1 MKEIIVTLF
10 VFFGSFFTF
19 TACLGMYRFDDIFT
33 RLHASS
39 NSLVFGISTI
49 LFGIIVHFSDW
60 EVSWKSLTVIVFLL
74 MTAPLSAHL
83 VGKASNYSK

>member
-1 MKEIIVTLF
+1 MKEIIVATF

-19 TACLGMYRFDDIFT
+19 TACLGMFRFDDIFT

-39 NSLVFGISTI
+39 NSLIFGISTI
-49 LFGIIVHFSDW
+49 LFGLMIHFSNW
-60 EVSWKSLTVIVFLL
+60 EVSIKSLILIVFLL